1 MRILIC
7 AQDAPIGPI
16 NGFRAQVASVADAL
30 GATHDIRIVALTWPD
45 QGLLPGTPEMRL
57 VPAVPRTQ
65 LPQRLTRYPLPPWAA
80 PVWCEALAELLGA
93 AVREEVRGYAPDLVY
108 VAGFRIAAL
117 WREIPD
123 LPRLVAPLDAAHLSF
138 DAAALAAR
146 GPARLRVRAAA
157 RWVRRFEAA
166 EYARFD
172 RVLVLSDGDRDAL
185 RAVAPGLKLEVVPH
199 EVDPIAFAP
208 AANSARD
215 NLRIVF
221 GGVMSA
227 AANVTAAEFL
237 ARRVMPVVRESI
249 ADAHLVIVGR
259 TPPRRIW
266 ALDRLDGVRVVGEV
280 KDMGAWLAGSRACA
294 APMLS
299 GSGVKN
305 KLLEGMASGL
315 PCVVTPLALG
325 GLHVKPGREL
335 LVGTTAS
342 ELAGQLVRVLRDDGL
357 ATALGAAARAYV
369 LAEHGRPT
377 IARALGRICDEVVAQ
392 HRSAVHEPRVQ
403 R

>member
-30 GATHDIRIVALTWPD
+30 GVTHDIRIVALTWPD
-45 QGLLPGTPEMRL
+45 QCFLPGTPEMRL
-57 VPAVPRTQ
+57 VPAVPRTPH
-65 LPQRLTRYPLPPWAA
+65 PQRLSSYPLPPWAA
-80 PVWCEALAELLGA
+80 PVWCEALAELMGTP
-93 AVREEVRGYAPDLVY
+93 VRQEVRAYAPDLVY

-117 WREIPD
+117 WRAVPN

-138 DAAALAAR
+138 DAAARAAH
-146 GPARLRVRAAA
+146 GPTRLRVRSAA

-166 EYARFD
+166 QYARFD
-172 RVLVLSDGDRDAL
+172 RVLVLSGRDRDAL
-185 RAVAPGLKLEVVPH
+185 GALAPGLKLEVVPH
-199 EVDPIAFAP
+199 EVDPVAFAP
-208 AANSARD
+208 VLDGDRD

-237 ARRVMPVVRESI
+237 ARRVMPLVRGSV

-259 TPPRRIW
+259 APPRRIW

-280 KDMGAWLAGSRACA
+280 KDMGAWLAGSRVCA
-294 APMLS
+294 APMLT

-305 KLLEGMASGL
+305 KLLEGMASGR

-325 GLHVKPGREL
+325 GLHATPGREL
-335 LVGTTAS
+335 LVGKTAS
-342 ELAGQLVRVLRDDGL
+342 EIAGQLVRVLRDDRGRHLVGL
-357 ATALGAAARAYV
+357 KRNASALSAKR
-369 LAEHGRPT
+369 
-377 IARALGRICDEVVAQ
+377 LG
-392 HRSAVHEPRVQ
+392 
-403 R
+403 